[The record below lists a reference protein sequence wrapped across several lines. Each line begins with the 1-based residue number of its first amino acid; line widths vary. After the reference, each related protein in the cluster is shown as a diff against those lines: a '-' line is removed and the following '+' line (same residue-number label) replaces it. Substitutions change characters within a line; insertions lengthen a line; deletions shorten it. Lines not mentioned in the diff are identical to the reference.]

1 MQASSGASIPGL
13 QPALL
18 PVSSKKKSTTPAL
31 HANKGPVGKRPRE
44 DTPSPEKATE
54 PTTIEVGSEP
64 DTGSGTDWHGR
75 INEDVKWIKGKIG
88 TAARGLKTDKI
99 VTLAESVR
107 EFMNNTLVD
116 IVERQASTNSDLCTE
131 VIWLRKEN
139 KRLVKAMEKQK
150 DELSG
155 VKACKDKVEVKA
167 SRKEM
172 EDRIKVAVTQV
183 KIPDLEIG
191 KEITDRKELS
201 TAAKDALAAKV
212 RTDLRKEYDDKI
224 RSATIRVVSSK
235 TFKTVREGKTLWTAP
250 VLVTI
255 ADKESRWAMENC
267 LRSSKVYPS
276 FHWPREMVDNVKV
289 YRQVVRDMGY
299 SDSTHYIRIRPEE
312 RDGLWKI
319 RADAKEKSGN
329 ARFVSVASFDIPPFD
344 ESLKNSF
351 PGWAT
356 PTWTRKPAASAA
368 AAEAGGADGMAVDF
382 AEDVEIQNL

>member
-1 MQASSGASIPGL
+1 
-13 QPALL
+13 
-18 PVSSKKKSTTPAL
+18 
-31 HANKGPVGKRPRE
+31 
-44 DTPSPEKATE
+44 
-54 PTTIEVGSEP
+54 
-64 DTGSGTDWHGR
+64 
-75 INEDVKWIKGKIG
+75 
-88 TAARGLKTDKI
+88 
-99 VTLAESVR
+99 
-107 EFMNNTLVD
+107 MNNTLVD

-255 ADKESRWAMENC
+255 ADRESRWAMENC

-312 RDGLWKI
+312 RDGIWKI

-382 AEDVEIQNL
+382 AEDVEIQNLYLNKSLGMKNKAPHKIPISEKNSLNVAYLSAIYKRVAASAPDSSTSPGTGRDTITAIKVNRIIDSRRG